1 MDHHASQYPEFTYT
15 IRYQPPLSHE
25 DRKPLSLSGWGAE
38 MALKRMDY
46 LVVDDR
52 ATGNTSFQCEG
63 DEMTRDESSIFA
75 HVFGD
80 DPWGDQATPLTP
92 TEIRGWLVLFT

>member
-1 MDHHASQYPEFTYT
+1 
-15 IRYQPPLSHE
+15 
-25 DRKPLSLSGWGAE
+25 

-52 ATGNTSFQCEG
+52 ATGNTSFQYEG